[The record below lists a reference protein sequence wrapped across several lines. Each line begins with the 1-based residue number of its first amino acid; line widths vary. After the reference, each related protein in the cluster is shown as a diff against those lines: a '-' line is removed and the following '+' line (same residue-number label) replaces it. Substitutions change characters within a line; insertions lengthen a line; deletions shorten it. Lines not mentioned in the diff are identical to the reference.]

1 MIDVDAD
8 GPARVDG
15 RSARAERTR
24 TAIVDAHLALIDEGD
39 LRPTGERIAE
49 RAGVSLRTLWTNFKD
64 METLFA
70 ATGRRVSER
79 QESMVRPIS
88 PELPLTRRIGEFSTQ
103 RARMLEVLAPSARAS
118 ALREPFSPQL
128 RRNREGNIARVRG
141 EIETVFGPE
150 LAHAG
155 PGREQLL
162 DALTVASTWSAWSM
176 MRDAMGLDVEAARAT
191 LTRIL
196 GALLVDAIAAG
207 LR

>member
-1 MIDVDAD
+1 MIVETDPP
-8 GPARVDG
+8 GRVDG
-15 RSARAERTR
+15 RAARAERTR
-24 TAIVDAHLALIDEGD
+24 AAIVEAHLALIDAGD

-70 ATGRRVSER
+70 ATGRRVGER
-79 QESMVRPIS
+79 QAELWRPVQ
-88 PELPLTRRIGEFSTQ
+88 PDLPLTGRVAAFCEQ
-103 RARMLEVLAPSARAS
+103 RARLLEVLAPSARAS

-128 RRNREGNIARVRG
+128 RRNREAAVDRVRA
-141 EIETVFGPE
+141 ELEAVFGAE

-155 PGREQLL
+155 PGRDQLL
-162 DALTVASTWSAWSM
+162 DALTVACTWSAWSM
-176 MRDAMGLDVEAARAT
+176 LRDALGLDLDAARAVMART
-191 LTRIL
+191 V